1 MSTNVVILTGRMAQD
16 PRVSQ
21 VQGHS
26 GPRTIANF
34 SLAVRRNYKNQAGE
48 YEADFIDCIVS
59 GRQADNVA
67 NWTRKGSRVTVVGE
81 LKTRNYENNQGQR
94 VYVTEV
100 NVREVEFLDPR
111 DQNQQGQNH
120 GYGQQG
126 ATSNSRN
133 KAEGISNR
141 AEATSNSRR
150 NRRQILPA
158 SHNASNNQH
167 NRDHSSREAR
177 LTLLTYQTTTCHSSK
192 TKGDQTHD
200 KNRSSP
206 SNRGRS
212 AIFV

>member
-1 MSTNVVILTGRMAQD
+1 MSTNIVILTGRMAQD

-111 DQNQQGQNH
+111 DQNQQGQNQ

-126 ATSNSRN
+126 GYQQQGGGYQQQPAQQPTQQTQNFTREPQRQQQPQQGSFFHGSTTNPID
-133 KAEGISNR
+133 ISDDD
-141 AEATSNSRR
+141 
-150 NRRQILPA
+150 LP
-158 SHNASNNQH
+158 
-167 NRDHSSREAR
+167 
-177 LTLLTYQTTTCHSSK
+177 
-192 TKGDQTHD
+192 
-200 KNRSSP
+200 
-206 SNRGRS
+206 
-212 AIFV
+212 F

>member
-1 MSTNVVILTGRMAQD
+1 MSTNIVILTGRMAQD

-111 DQNQQGQNH
+111 DQNQQGQNQ

-126 ATSNSRN
+126 GYQQQGHSQQSGYQQQGYSQQGGYKPQGGGYQQQPAQQVPNFAREPQRQQQPQQGSFFQGNTTNPID
-133 KAEGISNR
+133 ISDDD
-141 AEATSNSRR
+141 
-150 NRRQILPA
+150 LP
-158 SHNASNNQH
+158 
-167 NRDHSSREAR
+167 
-177 LTLLTYQTTTCHSSK
+177 
-192 TKGDQTHD
+192 
-200 KNRSSP
+200 
-206 SNRGRS
+206 
-212 AIFV
+212 F

>member
-1 MSTNVVILTGRMAQD
+1 MSTNIVILTGRMAQD

-21 VQGHS
+21 VQGHN
-26 GPRTIANF
+26 GPRTLANF

-48 YEADFIDCIVS
+48 YEADFIDCLVS

-111 DQNQQGQNH
+111 DQNQQGQNQ

-126 ATSNSRN
+126 GYQQQPQQGGYNQGYGQHGGGYQQQPAQQAPNFAREPQQQE
-133 KAEGISNR
+133 KAQQGSFFHGSTTNPIDISDDD
-141 AEATSNSRR
+141 
-150 NRRQILPA
+150 LP
-158 SHNASNNQH
+158 
-167 NRDHSSREAR
+167 
-177 LTLLTYQTTTCHSSK
+177 
-192 TKGDQTHD
+192 
-200 KNRSSP
+200 
-206 SNRGRS
+206 
-212 AIFV
+212 F

>member
-48 YEADFIDCIVS
+48 YEADFINCIVS

-67 NWTRKGSRVTVVGE
+67 NWTRKGSRVTIVGE

-111 DQNQQGQNH
+111 DQNQQGQNQ

-126 ATSNSRN
+126 GYQQQGGGYQQQPAQQPTQQPAQQAPNFAREPQRQQAQQGSFFQGNTTN
-133 KAEGISNR
+133 PIDISDDD
-141 AEATSNSRR
+141 
-150 NRRQILPA
+150 LP
-158 SHNASNNQH
+158 
-167 NRDHSSREAR
+167 
-177 LTLLTYQTTTCHSSK
+177 
-192 TKGDQTHD
+192 
-200 KNRSSP
+200 
-206 SNRGRS
+206 
-212 AIFV
+212 F

>member
-1 MSTNVVILTGRMAQD
+1 M
-16 PRVSQ
+16 
-21 VQGHS
+21 QGHS

-111 DQNQQGQNH
+111 DQNQQGQGQ

-126 ATSNSRN
+126 GYQQQQQGQNQGYGQQGGYQQQGGGYQQQPAQQAPNFASEPQRQQQAQQGSFFQGNTTNPID
-133 KAEGISNR
+133 ISDDD
-141 AEATSNSRR
+141 
-150 NRRQILPA
+150 LP
-158 SHNASNNQH
+158 
-167 NRDHSSREAR
+167 
-177 LTLLTYQTTTCHSSK
+177 
-192 TKGDQTHD
+192 
-200 KNRSSP
+200 
-206 SNRGRS
+206 
-212 AIFV
+212 F

>member
-1 MSTNVVILTGRMAQD
+1 MSTNIVILTGRMAQD

-67 NWTRKGSRVTVVGE
+67 NWTRKGSRVTIVGE

-111 DQNQQGQNH
+111 DQNQQGQNQ

-126 ATSNSRN
+126 GYQQQPQQGGGYQQQGGGYQQQPAQQPPNFAREPQRQQQPAQQGSFFQGSTTNPID
-133 KAEGISNR
+133 ISDDD
-141 AEATSNSRR
+141 
-150 NRRQILPA
+150 LP
-158 SHNASNNQH
+158 
-167 NRDHSSREAR
+167 
-177 LTLLTYQTTTCHSSK
+177 
-192 TKGDQTHD
+192 
-200 KNRSSP
+200 
-206 SNRGRS
+206 
-212 AIFV
+212 F

>member
-1 MSTNVVILTGRMAQD
+1 MSTNIVILTGRMAQD

-111 DQNQQGQNH
+111 DQNQQGQNQ

-126 ATSNSRN
+126 GYQQQGGGYQQQPAQQVPNFAREPQRQQQAQQGSFFQGNTTNPID
-133 KAEGISNR
+133 ISDDD
-141 AEATSNSRR
+141 
-150 NRRQILPA
+150 LP
-158 SHNASNNQH
+158 
-167 NRDHSSREAR
+167 
-177 LTLLTYQTTTCHSSK
+177 
-192 TKGDQTHD
+192 
-200 KNRSSP
+200 
-206 SNRGRS
+206 
-212 AIFV
+212 F

>member
-26 GPRTIANF
+26 DPRTIANF
-34 SLAVRRNYKNQAGE
+34 SLAVRRNYKNKAGE

-67 NWTRKGSRVTVVGE
+67 NWTRKGSRVTIVGE

-100 NVREVEFLDPR
+100 NVRDVEFLDPR
-111 DQNQQGQNH
+111 DQNQ

-126 ATSNSRN
+126 GYQQQPQQGGYNQGYGQPGGYQQQGGGYQQQPAQQAPNFAREPQRQQQPQQGSFFQGNTTNPID
-133 KAEGISNR
+133 ISDDD
-141 AEATSNSRR
+141 
-150 NRRQILPA
+150 LP
-158 SHNASNNQH
+158 
-167 NRDHSSREAR
+167 
-177 LTLLTYQTTTCHSSK
+177 
-192 TKGDQTHD
+192 
-200 KNRSSP
+200 
-206 SNRGRS
+206 
-212 AIFV
+212 F

>member
-1 MSTNVVILTGRMAQD
+1 MSTNIVILTGRMAQD

-111 DQNQQGQNH
+111 DQNQQGQNQ
-120 GYGQQG
+120 GYGQPGGYQQQPAQQAPNFAREPQRQQPAQQVPNFAREPQRQQQPQQG
-126 ATSNSRN
+126 SFFQGSTTNPID
-133 KAEGISNR
+133 ISDDD
-141 AEATSNSRR
+141 
-150 NRRQILPA
+150 LP
-158 SHNASNNQH
+158 
-167 NRDHSSREAR
+167 
-177 LTLLTYQTTTCHSSK
+177 
-192 TKGDQTHD
+192 
-200 KNRSSP
+200 
-206 SNRGRS
+206 
-212 AIFV
+212 F

>member
-21 VQGHS
+21 VQGHN
-26 GPRTIANF
+26 GQRTLANF

-48 YEADFIDCIVS
+48 YEADFIDCLVS

-67 NWTRKGSRVTVVGE
+67 NWTRKGSRVTIVGE

-111 DQNQQGQNH
+111 DQNQQGQNQ

-126 ATSNSRN
+126 GYQQQGGGYQQQPAQQPTQQTAQQTPNFTREPQRQQQPQQGSFFQGSTTNPID
-133 KAEGISNR
+133 ISDDD
-141 AEATSNSRR
+141 
-150 NRRQILPA
+150 LP
-158 SHNASNNQH
+158 
-167 NRDHSSREAR
+167 
-177 LTLLTYQTTTCHSSK
+177 
-192 TKGDQTHD
+192 
-200 KNRSSP
+200 
-206 SNRGRS
+206 
-212 AIFV
+212 F

>member
-1 MSTNVVILTGRMAQD
+1 MSTNVAILTGRMAQD

-111 DQNQQGQNH
+111 DQNQQGQ
-120 GYGQQG
+120 GYGQTGWYQQG
-126 ATSNSRN
+126 GGYQQQPAQQQPAQQQPAQQTPNFAREPQRQQPQQGSFFKGSTTNPID
-133 KAEGISNR
+133 ISDDD
-141 AEATSNSRR
+141 
-150 NRRQILPA
+150 LP
-158 SHNASNNQH
+158 
-167 NRDHSSREAR
+167 
-177 LTLLTYQTTTCHSSK
+177 
-192 TKGDQTHD
+192 
-200 KNRSSP
+200 
-206 SNRGRS
+206 
-212 AIFV
+212 F

>member
-1 MSTNVVILTGRMAQD
+1 MSTNIVILTGRMAQD

-100 NVREVEFLDPR
+100 NIREVEFLDPR

-120 GYGQQG
+120 QGQNQVYGQQG
-126 ATSNSRN
+126 GYQQQGGGYQQQPAQQAPNFAREPQQQQQVQQGSFFQGSTTNPID
-133 KAEGISNR
+133 ISDDD
-141 AEATSNSRR
+141 
-150 NRRQILPA
+150 LP
-158 SHNASNNQH
+158 
-167 NRDHSSREAR
+167 
-177 LTLLTYQTTTCHSSK
+177 
-192 TKGDQTHD
+192 
-200 KNRSSP
+200 
-206 SNRGRS
+206 
-212 AIFV
+212 F

>member
-111 DQNQQGQNH
+111 DQNQQGQNQ
-120 GYGQQG
+120 GYGQPGGYQQQG
-126 ATSNSRN
+126 GGYQQQPAQQAPNFAREPQRQQQPQQGSFFKGSTTNPID
-133 KAEGISNR
+133 ISDDD
-141 AEATSNSRR
+141 
-150 NRRQILPA
+150 LP
-158 SHNASNNQH
+158 
-167 NRDHSSREAR
+167 
-177 LTLLTYQTTTCHSSK
+177 
-192 TKGDQTHD
+192 
-200 KNRSSP
+200 
-206 SNRGRS
+206 
-212 AIFV
+212 F

>member
-48 YEADFIDCIVS
+48 YEADFINCIVS

-67 NWTRKGSRVTVVGE
+67 NWTRKGSRVTIVGE

-111 DQNQQGQNH
+111 DQNQQGQNQ

-126 ATSNSRN
+126 GYQQQGGGYQQQPAQQPTQQTAQQTPNFTREPQRQQQPQQGSFFQGSTTNPID
-133 KAEGISNR
+133 ISDDD
-141 AEATSNSRR
+141 
-150 NRRQILPA
+150 LP
-158 SHNASNNQH
+158 
-167 NRDHSSREAR
+167 
-177 LTLLTYQTTTCHSSK
+177 
-192 TKGDQTHD
+192 
-200 KNRSSP
+200 
-206 SNRGRS
+206 
-212 AIFV
+212 F

>member
-1 MSTNVVILTGRMAQD
+1 MSTNIVILTGRMAQD

-21 VQGHS
+21 VQGHN
-26 GPRTIANF
+26 GTRTLANF

-48 YEADFIDCIVS
+48 YEADFIDCLVS

-111 DQNQQGQNH
+111 DQNQQGQGQ

-126 ATSNSRN
+126 GYQQQPAQQVPNFAREPQQQQQAQQGSFFQGSTTNPID
-133 KAEGISNR
+133 ISDDD
-141 AEATSNSRR
+141 
-150 NRRQILPA
+150 LP
-158 SHNASNNQH
+158 
-167 NRDHSSREAR
+167 
-177 LTLLTYQTTTCHSSK
+177 
-192 TKGDQTHD
+192 
-200 KNRSSP
+200 
-206 SNRGRS
+206 
-212 AIFV
+212 F

>member
-21 VQGHS
+21 AQGHS

-48 YEADFIDCIVS
+48 YEADFINCIVS

-67 NWTRKGSRVTVVGE
+67 NWTRKGSRVTIVGE

-111 DQNQQGQNH
+111 DQNQQGQNQ

-126 ATSNSRN
+126 GYQQQGGGYQQQPAQQPTQQTAQQTPNFTREPQRQQQPQQGSFFQGSSTNPID
-133 KAEGISNR
+133 ISDDD
-141 AEATSNSRR
+141 
-150 NRRQILPA
+150 LP
-158 SHNASNNQH
+158 
-167 NRDHSSREAR
+167 
-177 LTLLTYQTTTCHSSK
+177 
-192 TKGDQTHD
+192 
-200 KNRSSP
+200 
-206 SNRGRS
+206 
-212 AIFV
+212 F

>member
-67 NWTRKGSRVTVVGE
+67 NWTRKGSRVTIVGE

-111 DQNQQGQNH
+111 DQNQQGQNQ

-126 ATSNSRN
+126 GYQQQGGGYQQQGGGYQQQPAQQPTQQTAQQTPNFTREPQRQQQPQQGSFFQGSTTNPID
-133 KAEGISNR
+133 ISDDD
-141 AEATSNSRR
+141 
-150 NRRQILPA
+150 LP
-158 SHNASNNQH
+158 
-167 NRDHSSREAR
+167 
-177 LTLLTYQTTTCHSSK
+177 
-192 TKGDQTHD
+192 
-200 KNRSSP
+200 
-206 SNRGRS
+206 
-212 AIFV
+212 F

>member
-1 MSTNVVILTGRMAQD
+1 MSTNIVILTGRMAQD

-67 NWTRKGSRVTVVGE
+67 NWTRKGSRVTIVGE

-111 DQNQQGQNH
+111 DQNQQGQNQ

-126 ATSNSRN
+126 GYQQQGHSQQSGYQQQGYSQQGGDKPQGGGYQQQAQQAPNFAREPQRQQQAQQRSFFQGNTTNPID
-133 KAEGISNR
+133 ISDDD
-141 AEATSNSRR
+141 
-150 NRRQILPA
+150 LP
-158 SHNASNNQH
+158 
-167 NRDHSSREAR
+167 
-177 LTLLTYQTTTCHSSK
+177 
-192 TKGDQTHD
+192 
-200 KNRSSP
+200 
-206 SNRGRS
+206 
-212 AIFV
+212 F

>member
-100 NVREVEFLDPR
+100 NVREVEFLEPR
-111 DQNQQGQNH
+111 DQNQQGQNQ

-126 ATSNSRN
+126 YQQQGGGYQQQPAQQAPNFAREPQREPQRQQGSFFQGNTTNPID
-133 KAEGISNR
+133 ISDDD
-141 AEATSNSRR
+141 
-150 NRRQILPA
+150 LP
-158 SHNASNNQH
+158 
-167 NRDHSSREAR
+167 
-177 LTLLTYQTTTCHSSK
+177 
-192 TKGDQTHD
+192 
-200 KNRSSP
+200 
-206 SNRGRS
+206 
-212 AIFV
+212 F

>member
-1 MSTNVVILTGRMAQD
+1 MSTNIVILTGRMAQD

-111 DQNQQGQNH
+111 DQNQQGQNQ

-126 ATSNSRN
+126 GYQQQGHSQQSGYQQQGYSQQGGDKPQGGGYQQQPAQQVPNFAREPQRQQQAQQGSFFQGNTTNPID
-133 KAEGISNR
+133 ISDDD
-141 AEATSNSRR
+141 
-150 NRRQILPA
+150 LP
-158 SHNASNNQH
+158 
-167 NRDHSSREAR
+167 
-177 LTLLTYQTTTCHSSK
+177 
-192 TKGDQTHD
+192 
-200 KNRSSP
+200 
-206 SNRGRS
+206 
-212 AIFV
+212 F

>member
-34 SLAVRRNYKNQAGE
+34 SLAVRRNYKNKAGE

-67 NWTRKGSRVTVVGE
+67 NWTRKGSRVTIVGE

-100 NVREVEFLDPR
+100 NVRDVEFLDPR
-111 DQNQQGQNH
+111 DQNQ

-126 ATSNSRN
+126 GYQQQPQQGGYNQGYGQPGGYQQQGGGYQQQPAQQAPNFAREPQRQQQPQQGSFFQGNTTNPID
-133 KAEGISNR
+133 ISDDD
-141 AEATSNSRR
+141 
-150 NRRQILPA
+150 LP
-158 SHNASNNQH
+158 
-167 NRDHSSREAR
+167 
-177 LTLLTYQTTTCHSSK
+177 
-192 TKGDQTHD
+192 
-200 KNRSSP
+200 
-206 SNRGRS
+206 
-212 AIFV
+212 F

>member
-111 DQNQQGQNH
+111 DQNQQGQNQ

-126 ATSNSRN
+126 GYQQQGHSQQSGYQQQGYSQQGGDKPQGGGYQQQPAQQAPNFAREPQHQQQAQQGSFFQGNTTNPID
-133 KAEGISNR
+133 ISDDD
-141 AEATSNSRR
+141 
-150 NRRQILPA
+150 LP
-158 SHNASNNQH
+158 
-167 NRDHSSREAR
+167 
-177 LTLLTYQTTTCHSSK
+177 
-192 TKGDQTHD
+192 
-200 KNRSSP
+200 
-206 SNRGRS
+206 
-212 AIFV
+212 F

>member
-1 MSTNVVILTGRMAQD
+1 MSTNIVILTGRMAQD

-26 GPRTIANF
+26 GPRTLANF

-48 YEADFIDCIVS
+48 YEADFIDCLVS

-67 NWTRKGSRVTVVGE
+67 NWTRKGSRVTIVGE

-111 DQNQQGQNH
+111 DQGQGQ

-126 ATSNSRN
+126 GHQQQQGGYNQGYGQPGGYQQQGGGYQQQPAQQAPNFAREPQQQ
-133 KAEGISNR
+133 KAQQGSFFQGSTTNPIDISDDD
-141 AEATSNSRR
+141 
-150 NRRQILPA
+150 LP
-158 SHNASNNQH
+158 
-167 NRDHSSREAR
+167 
-177 LTLLTYQTTTCHSSK
+177 
-192 TKGDQTHD
+192 
-200 KNRSSP
+200 
-206 SNRGRS
+206 
-212 AIFV
+212 F

>member
-111 DQNQQGQNH
+111 DQNQQGQNQ
-120 GYGQQG
+120 GYGQPGGYQQQG
-126 ATSNSRN
+126 GGYQQQPAQQAPNFAREPQQQQQAQQGSFFQGNTTNPID
-133 KAEGISNR
+133 ISDDD
-141 AEATSNSRR
+141 
-150 NRRQILPA
+150 LP
-158 SHNASNNQH
+158 
-167 NRDHSSREAR
+167 
-177 LTLLTYQTTTCHSSK
+177 
-192 TKGDQTHD
+192 
-200 KNRSSP
+200 
-206 SNRGRS
+206 
-212 AIFV
+212 F

>member
-21 VQGHS
+21 VQGHN
-26 GPRTIANF
+26 GQRTLANF

-48 YEADFIDCIVS
+48 YEADFIDCLVS

-67 NWTRKGSRVTVVGE
+67 NWTRKGSRVTIVGE

-111 DQNQQGQNH
+111 DQNQQGQNQ

-126 ATSNSRN
+126 GYQQQGGGYQQQGGGYQQQPAQQPTQQTAQQTPNFTREPQRQQQPQQGPFFQGSTTNPID
-133 KAEGISNR
+133 ISDDD
-141 AEATSNSRR
+141 
-150 NRRQILPA
+150 LP
-158 SHNASNNQH
+158 
-167 NRDHSSREAR
+167 
-177 LTLLTYQTTTCHSSK
+177 
-192 TKGDQTHD
+192 
-200 KNRSSP
+200 
-206 SNRGRS
+206 
-212 AIFV
+212 F

>member
-1 MSTNVVILTGRMAQD
+1 MSTNIVILTGRMAQD

-111 DQNQQGQNH
+111 DQNQ

-126 ATSNSRN
+126 GYQQQGGGYQQQPAQQAPNFAR
-133 KAEGISNR
+133 EPQ
-141 AEATSNSRR
+141 
-150 NRRQILPA
+150 RQQAQPA
-158 SHNASNNQH
+158 QQAPNFA
-167 NRDHSSREAR
+167 REPQRQQA
-177 LTLLTYQTTTCHSSK
+177 QQGSFF
-192 TKGDQTHD
+192 KGDTTNPID
-200 KNRSSP
+200 ISDDDLP
-206 SNRGRS
+206 
-212 AIFV
+212 F

>member
-1 MSTNVVILTGRMAQD
+1 MSTNIVILTGRMAQD

-26 GPRTIANF
+26 GQRTIANF

-48 YEADFIDCIVS
+48 YEADFVNCIVS

-111 DQNQQGQNH
+111 DQNQQGQNQ

-126 ATSNSRN
+126 GYQQQGGGYQQQPAQQPAQQPPNFTREPQRQQQPQQGSFFQGSTTNPID
-133 KAEGISNR
+133 ISDDD
-141 AEATSNSRR
+141 
-150 NRRQILPA
+150 LP
-158 SHNASNNQH
+158 
-167 NRDHSSREAR
+167 
-177 LTLLTYQTTTCHSSK
+177 
-192 TKGDQTHD
+192 
-200 KNRSSP
+200 
-206 SNRGRS
+206 
-212 AIFV
+212 F

>member
-111 DQNQQGQNH
+111 DQNQQGQNQ

-126 ATSNSRN
+126 GYQQQGHSQQSGYQQQGYSQQGGDKPQGGGYQQQPAQQVPNFAREPQRQQQPQQGSFFQGSTTNPID
-133 KAEGISNR
+133 ISDDD
-141 AEATSNSRR
+141 
-150 NRRQILPA
+150 LP
-158 SHNASNNQH
+158 
-167 NRDHSSREAR
+167 
-177 LTLLTYQTTTCHSSK
+177 
-192 TKGDQTHD
+192 
-200 KNRSSP
+200 
-206 SNRGRS
+206 
-212 AIFV
+212 F

>member
-111 DQNQQGQNH
+111 DQNQQGQNQ
-120 GYGQQG
+120 GYGQPGGYQQQG
-126 ATSNSRN
+126 GGYQQQPAQQAPNFAREPQQQQQAQQGSFFQGSTTNPID
-133 KAEGISNR
+133 ISDDD
-141 AEATSNSRR
+141 
-150 NRRQILPA
+150 LP
-158 SHNASNNQH
+158 
-167 NRDHSSREAR
+167 
-177 LTLLTYQTTTCHSSK
+177 
-192 TKGDQTHD
+192 
-200 KNRSSP
+200 
-206 SNRGRS
+206 
-212 AIFV
+212 F

>member
-1 MSTNVVILTGRMAQD
+1 MSTNIVILTGRMAQD

-21 VQGHS
+21 VQGQN
-26 GPRTIANF
+26 GPRTLANF

-48 YEADFIDCIVS
+48 YEADFIDCLVS

-111 DQNQQGQNH
+111 DQNQGQGQ

-126 ATSNSRN
+126 GYQQPQGGYNQGYGQHGGYQQQPAQQTPNFAR
-133 KAEGISNR
+133 EPQ
-141 AEATSNSRR
+141 
-150 NRRQILPA
+150 RQQQA
-158 SHNASNNQH
+158 QQGSFFQG
-167 NRDHSSREAR
+167 
-177 LTLLTYQTTTCHSSK
+177 QTTNPIDIS
-192 TKGDQTHD
+192 DD
-200 KNRSSP
+200 DLP
-206 SNRGRS
+206 
-212 AIFV
+212 F